1 MGETSTTRSVIS
13 FRRWARNPGRRFC
26 LIQMNG
32 QIWPQT
38 PGDVMSE
45 TVTHLSRRCPRCGR
59 QLPPDAPEGLC
70 ASCLLTAGAETL
82 TGSSDVTSTG
92 GASTDDPPQPGG
104 LRLVDGQLWG
114 SYRII
119 RLLGRGGMGEVYEA
133 EQLETGRRL
142 ALKVLRAALRGD
154 EDRARFLR
162 EGQLA
167 ASISHAHT
175 VYIFGSEQ
183 VGGAPAI
190 TMELLSGGTLKDRVS
205 AEGPMP
211 PSAAVSAVLDII
223 GGLDAAQAAGILHR
237 DIKPSNCF
245 IDADG
250 AVKVGDF
257 GLSISTL
264 TRDVR
269 HELATAGFEGT
280 PQFAA
285 PEQLRGEPLDVR
297 ADIYAVGA
305 TLYYLLTGRPPLDAA
320 DFRELVSKVASEKPA
335 SPRALRRDVPR
346 GLAAVVL
353 RCLAKAPAGR
363 PQSYAELADLLRP
376 YVSADEVPAPLGT
389 RLIAWIAD
397 SAIVS
402 VMVWLLVSSAWTVG
416 VTFESATTLLRLSAW
431 SWVAPVI
438 YYLVLEGGW
447 SASPGKRLMGLRVTS
462 QTDDRWWLRVGL
474 RTAVFH
480 GPSVIPTLFFMGAT
494 RGPMVPGVVYTANTA
509 PSGWYWNAPPE
520 ALLSLLLTILLF
532 SIARRGNG
540 WTGVHELLSRTR
552 VVQRNVRP
560 VASAAPKAPPADRA
574 PALSSLRRV
583 GPYAVHTMVGETGG
597 GSLFVGVDPILRRHV
612 WIHEVAPGTPPVD
625 AARRDVSRPGRLYWL
640 AGRRSP
646 TENWDA
652 FEAPGGEPLL
662 SAPSTS
668 HWREVHRSLLSL
680 TIELDASVREELPI
694 RPTLAHVWKRADGR
708 LVLLDVPWPGLVES
722 GAYQHLSPVAL
733 VAAVSTRAF
742 APTTEPA
749 APLSATTLLNRLAS
763 AAPPALGDVRA
774 ELLRLAWIPSRPSRV
789 RRALPM
795 VMAAMPVAVL
805 LLIVT
810 VMLPMLAR
818 SLGGE
823 RNVIGSTQTF
833 LRWMTWITDAGAD
846 AELKTEAQRTA
857 AEQYVAAHFGP
868 QLTSDEFWNTQTPP
882 MEPFVGMR
890 RRAAEIAVRYP
901 AVSPDELARAAAI
914 VAPQIQELAG
924 ERARLIANFPA
935 GSEALGGLVTSG
947 FASIPVVVSIVFGL
961 ISVLAVPGGLV
972 TRALRHAV
980 VRRDAREIGRIR
992 SAVRFLVAWSPVIAW
1007 MAYVGNPMFGEV
1019 RAMSPAAALAVAGF
1033 ALMSV
1038 AAGAVWTIAVPG
1050 RGPHD
1055 RIAGTWVVPR

>member
-1 MGETSTTRSVIS
+1 M
-13 FRRWARNPGRRFC
+13 RNPGRRFC
-26 LIQMNG
+26 LIQMSAFAAEHSALARDKIG
-32 QIWPQT
+32 RRASDE

-45 TVTHLSRRCPRCGR
+45 TVTHLSRRCPQCGR

-82 TGSSDVTSTG
+82 TGSSDATSTG
-92 GASTDDPPQPGG
+92 VASTGDPSRPGTP
-104 LRLVDGQLWG
+104 RLVDGQLWG
-114 SYRII
+114 PYRVI

-142 ALKVLRAALRGD
+142 ALKVLRDTLRGD

-175 VYIFGSEQ
+175 VYIFGSEE

-245 IDADG
+245 VDADG

-305 TLYYLLTGRPPLDAA
+305 TLYYLLTGRPPLDAP
-320 DFRELVSKVASEKPA
+320 DFRELVSKVASEKPP
-335 SPRALRRDVPR
+335 SPRVLRRDIPR

-376 YVSADEVPAPLGT
+376 YVSADDVPAPLGT

-397 SAIVS
+397 SVIVS
-402 VMVWLLVSSAWTVG
+402 IDDLAARVLG
-416 VTFESATTLLRLSAW
+416 VDGRRDARIRDHAAPTGGVV
-431 SWVAPVI
+431 VARSVI

-447 SASPGKRLMGLRVTS
+447 GASLGKRLMGLRVTS
-462 QTDDRWWLRVGL
+462 DDRSMPAGGCALACAPRCSMCP
-474 RTAVFH
+474 
-480 GPSVIPTLFFMGAT
+480 PSFTSCPWAPT
-494 RGPMVPGVVYTANTA
+494 RGSTPGVLYTA
-509 PSGWYWNAPPE
+509 
-520 ALLSLLLTILLF
+520 LSLLLTILLF
-532 SIARRGNG
+532 STARRGNG
-540 WTGVHELLSRTR
+540 WTGVHDLLSRTR
-552 VVQRNVRP
+552 VVQRNVLRP
-560 VASAAPKAPPADRA
+560 VASAAPKASPADPV

-597 GSLFVGVDPILRRHV
+597 GRLLIGVDPILRRHV
-612 WIHEVAPGTPPVD
+612 WIHEVPPGTPPVD
-625 AARRDVSRPGRLYWL
+625 ATRRDVSRPGRLYWL
-640 AGRRSP
+640 AGRRSA

-652 FEAPGGEPLL
+652 FEAPRGEPFLT
-662 SAPSTS
+662 APPTS
-668 HWREVHRSLLSL
+668 DWRQVHRALSSLA
-680 TIELDASVREELPI
+680 IELDASAREASINEDRDTRL
-694 RPTLAHVWKRADGR
+694 TLAHVWRRADGQ
-708 LVLLDVPWPGLVES
+708 LVLLDFSWP
-722 GAYQHLSPVAL
+722 APVAPDANQTL
-733 VAAVSTRAF
+733 NPVELLAAVSTRAF

-749 APLSATTLLNRLAS
+749 APLSGTTLLHRLATG
-763 AAPPALGDVRA
+763 APPALADVKA
-774 ELLRLAWIPSRPSRV
+774 ELLRLASIPSRPSRV

-795 VMAAMPVAVL
+795 VMAAMPLAAL
-805 LLIVT
+805 LLIVG

-818 SLGGE
+818 SLKG
-823 RNVIGSTQTF
+823 
-833 LRWMTWITDAGAD
+833 
-846 AELKTEAQRTA
+846 
-857 AEQYVAAHFGP
+857 EQYI
-868 QLTSDEFWNTQTPP
+868 PP
-882 MEPFVGMR
+882 EKRV
-890 RRAAEIAVRYP
+890 
-901 AVSPDELARAAAI
+901 
-914 VAPQIQELAG
+914 
-924 ERARLIANFPA
+924 
-935 GSEALGGLVTSG
+935 
-947 FASIPVVVSIVFGL
+947 
-961 ISVLAVPGGLV
+961 
-972 TRALRHAV
+972 H
-980 VRRDAREIGRIR
+980 
-992 SAVRFLVAWSPVIAW
+992 
-1007 MAYVGNPMFGEV
+1007 EV
-1019 RAMSPAAALAVAGF
+1019 DDV
-1033 ALMSV
+1033 
-1038 AAGAVWTIAVPG
+1038 
-1050 RGPHD
+1050 D
-1055 RIAGTWVVPR
+1055 R

>member
-1 MGETSTTRSVIS
+1 
-13 FRRWARNPGRRFC
+13 
-26 LIQMNG
+26 
-32 QIWPQT
+32 
-38 PGDVMSE
+38 MSE

-70 ASCLLTAGAETL
+70 ASCLLTAGVETL
-82 TGSSDVTSTG
+82 TGSIDATSTG
-92 GASTDDPPQPGG
+92 VASTGDPSRPGAP
-104 LRLVDGQLWG
+104 RLVDGQLWG
-114 SYRII
+114 AYRVI

-142 ALKVLRAALRGD
+142 ALKVLRDTLRGD

-175 VYIFGSEQ
+175 VYIFGSEE

-190 TMELLSGGTLKDRVS
+190 TMELLSGGTLKDRVT

-237 DIKPSNCF
+237 DVKPSNCF
-245 IDADG
+245 VDADG
-250 AVKVGDF
+250 DVKVGDF

-269 HELATAGFEGT
+269 HELGTTGFEGT

-305 TLYYLLTGRPPLDAA
+305 TLYYLLTGRPPLDAP
-320 DFRELVSKVASEKPA
+320 DYRELVSKVASEKPL
-335 SPRALRRDVPR
+335 SPRVLRHDIPR

-353 RCLAKAPAGR
+353 RCLAKASAGR

-376 YVSADEVPAPLGT
+376 YVSAHDVAAPLGT

-416 VTFESATTLLRLSAW
+416 VTLESAALLLRLSAW
-431 SWVAPVI
+431 SWLASVI

-447 SASPGKRLMGLRVTS
+447 GASLGKRLMGLRVTS
-462 QTDDRWWLRVGL
+462 QTPSESDARWWLRVGL

-480 GPSVIPTLFFMGAT
+480 VPTVIYFMGAA
-494 RGPMVPGVVYTANTA
+494 RGPTVSGVVYTA
-509 PSGWYWNAPPE
+509 
-520 ALLSLLLTILLF
+520 LSLLLTILLF
-532 SIARRGNG
+532 STARRGNG

-560 VASAAPKAPPADRA
+560 VASAAPKASPADLV

-597 GSLFVGVDPILRRHV
+597 GRLFIGIDPILRRHV
-612 WIHEVAPGTPPVD
+612 WIHEVPPGTPPVD
-625 AARRDVSRPGRLYWL
+625 ATRRDVARPGRLYWL
-640 AGRRSP
+640 AGRRSASGELGRVRGTAGRAIP
-646 TENWDA
+646 DRAADVRLASGASCALE
-652 FEAPGGEPLL
+652 PGDRARCLGP
-662 SAPSTS
+662 
-668 HWREVHRSLLSL
+668 RSLTEARDTRLS
-680 TIELDASVREELPI
+680 
-694 RPTLAHVWKRADGR
+694 LAHVWRRADGQ
-708 LVLLDVPWPGLVES
+708 LVLLDFSWPAPV
-722 GAYQHLSPVAL
+722 APNANQTLSPVEL
-733 VAAVSTRAF
+733 LEAVSTRAL
-742 APTTEPA
+742 APVAEPA
-749 APLSATTLLNRLAS
+749 APLSATTLLHRLTSQSPPALADVKAELVRLAS
-763 AAPPALGDVRA
+763 
-774 ELLRLAWIPSRPSRV
+774 IPSRPSRG
-789 RRALPM
+789 RRALPI
-795 VMAAMPVAVL
+795 VMAAMPACVL

-810 VMLPMLAR
+810 VMLPMVAR
-818 SLGGE
+818 SLQGE
-823 RNVIGSTQTF
+823 RSVIGSTQTF
-833 LRWMTWITDAGAD
+833 MRWMTWITDSSAD
-846 AELKTEAQRTA
+846 AELKTQEQRTA

-868 QLTSDEFWNTQTPP
+868 QLRSDGFWAQTPQF
-882 MEPFVGMR
+882 EPFLGMR
-890 RRAAEIAVRYP
+890 RTAAEITARYP
-901 AVSPDELARAAAI
+901 AVSPDELARASAI
-914 VAPQIQELAG
+914 LAPQIQELAD
-924 ERARLIANFPA
+924 ERAKVAANFPA
-935 GSEALGGLVTSG
+935 GGEALRGLVASG
-947 FASIPVVVSIVFGL
+947 FASIPVLVSIVCGL

-980 VRRDAREIGRIR
+980 VRRDGREIGRAR
-992 SAVRFLVAWSPVIAW
+992 SAIRFLVAWSPALAWIAC
-1007 MAYVGNPMFGEV
+1007 VGVPMFGEPRV
-1019 RAMSPAAALAVAGF
+1019 SPDVAFIVGSLAF
-1033 ALMSV
+1033 LLM
-1038 AAGAVWTIAVPG
+1038 AAGVAWTIAVPG

>member
-1 MGETSTTRSVIS
+1 
-13 FRRWARNPGRRFC
+13 
-26 LIQMNG
+26 
-32 QIWPQT
+32 
-38 PGDVMSE
+38 MSE

-70 ASCLLTAGAETL
+70 PSCLLTVGAETL
-82 TGSSDVTSTG
+82 TGSSDAASTG
-92 GASTDDPPQPGG
+92 VASTGDPSRPDAP
-104 LRLVDGQLWG
+104 RLVDGQVWG
-114 SYRII
+114 PYRIV

-142 ALKVLRAALRGD
+142 ALKVLRDRLRGD

-175 VYIFGSEQ
+175 VYIFGSEE

-190 TMELLSGGTLKDRVS
+190 TMELLPGGTLKDRVS

-245 IDADG
+245 VDADG
-250 AVKVGDF
+250 GVKVGDF

-269 HELATAGFEGT
+269 HELATAGFAGT

-285 PEQLRGEPLDVR
+285 PEQLQGEPLDVR

-305 TLYYLLTGRPPLDAA
+305 TLYYLLTGRPPLDAP
-320 DFRELVSKVASEKPA
+320 DLRELVSKVASEKPA
-335 SPRALRRDVPR
+335 SPRVLRRDIPR

-353 RCLAKAPAGR
+353 RCLAKAPPGR

-376 YVSADEVPAPLGT
+376 YASADEVPSPLGA
-389 RLIAWIAD
+389 RFVAWIAD
-397 SAIVS
+397 SVIVS
-402 VMVWLLVSSAWTVG
+402 IMTWLLVSSALTVG
-416 VTFESATTLLRLSAW
+416 ATLGSATTLLRLAAW
-431 SWVAPVI
+431 SWLASVV

-447 SASPGKRLMGLRVTS
+447 GASLGKRLMGLRVTS
-462 QTDDRWWLRVGL
+462 QTPSESNARWWLRIGL
-474 RTAVFH
+474 RTAVFLM
-480 GPSVIPTLFFMGAT
+480 PTVIPTLFFMGAT
-494 RGPMVPGVVYTANTA
+494 RGSTVPNVVYTANPA
-509 PSGWYWNAPPE
+509 PSGWTWNVPPD

-532 SIARRGNG
+532 STARRGNG

-552 VVQRNVRP
+552 VVQRNVLRS
-560 VASAAPKAPPADRA
+560 VTFAAPKKSPADLL

-583 GPYAVHTMVGETGG
+583 GPYAVHKMVGETGSG
-597 GSLFVGVDPILRRHV
+597 RLFVGVDPILRRHV
-612 WIHEVAPGTPPVD
+612 WIHEVAPGTAVVG
-625 AARRDVSRPGRLYWL
+625 AIRRDVSRPGRLYWL

-662 SAPSTS
+662 SASSTS
-668 HWREVHRSLLSL
+668 DWREANRSLSSL
-680 TIELDASVREELPI
+680 TNELYASVHEEIDI
-694 RPTLAHVWKRADGR
+694 RHTLAHVWKRPDGH
-708 LVLLDVPWPGLVES
+708 LVLLDFPWPGLAAS
-722 GAYQHLSPVAL
+722 DANQHLGPVEL
-733 VAAVSTRAF
+733 LAAVSRQLV
-742 APTTEPA
+742 APGMEPA
-749 APLSATTLLNRLAS
+749 APLSATRLLNRLAS
-763 AAPPALGDVRA
+763 GAPPALADVKA
-774 ELLRLAWIPSRPSRV
+774 ELLRLTSIPSRPSRI
-789 RRALPM
+789 RRALPI
-795 VMAAMPVAVL
+795 VMATIPVAVPIL
-805 LLIVT
+805 AVT
-810 VMLPMLAR
+810 VILPSYTR
-818 SLGGE
+818 SLQGGRLE
-823 RNVIGSTQTF
+823 
-833 LRWMTWITDAGAD
+833 LLMWMTWITDSGAD
-846 AELKTEAQRTA
+846 AELKTQEQRTA
-857 AEQYVAAHFGP
+857 AEQYVAAHFGSK
-868 QLTSDEFWNTQTPP
+868 LTSDEFWNTQAPQ
-882 MEPFVGMR
+882 MEFSVGMR
-890 RRAAEIAVRYP
+890 RRAAEIAARYP
-901 AVSPDELARAAAI
+901 AVSPDDLARASAI
-914 VAPQIQELAG
+914 VAPQIQEVADW
-924 ERARLIANFPA
+924 RANFPA
-935 GSEALGGLVTSG
+935 GGEALRGFVASG
-947 FASIPVVVSIVFGL
+947 FASIPVLFSIACGL

-980 VRRDAREIGRIR
+980 VRRDGGEIGRVR
-992 SAVRFLVAWSPVIAW
+992 SAVRLLIAWSPVIAW
-1007 MAYVGNPMFGEV
+1007 MAYVGNPMFGEL
-1019 RAMSPAAALAVAGF
+1019 RAMSPAAAYAVGGL

>member
-1 MGETSTTRSVIS
+1 
-13 FRRWARNPGRRFC
+13 
-26 LIQMNG
+26 
-32 QIWPQT
+32 
-38 PGDVMSE
+38 MSE
-45 TVTHLSRRCPRCGR
+45 TVTDLSRRCPRCGR

-82 TGSSDVTSTG
+82 TGSSDATSTG
-92 GASTDDPPQPGG
+92 VASTGDPSRPGAP
-104 LRLVDGQLWG
+104 RLVDGQLWG
-114 SYRII
+114 PYRVI

-142 ALKVLRAALRGD
+142 ALKVLRDTLRGD

-175 VYIFGSEQ
+175 VYIFGSEE

-245 IDADG
+245 VDADG

-320 DFRELVSKVASEKPA
+320 DFRELVSKVASEKPP
-335 SPRALRRDVPR
+335 SPRVLRRDIPR

-353 RCLAKAPAGR
+353 RCLAKIPAGR

-376 YVSADEVPAPLGT
+376 YGSADDAPSPLGA

-397 SAIVS
+397 SAFLSI
-402 VMVWLLVSSAWTVG
+402 MTWLLMSSTWMVG
-416 VTFESATTLLRLSAW
+416 VTHGSAGSAMLLRLSAW
-431 SWVAPVI
+431 SWLAPVI
-438 YYLVLEGGW
+438 YFFVLEGGW
-447 SASPGKRLMGLRVTS
+447 GASLGKRLMGLRVTS
-462 QTDDRWWLRVGL
+462 ETDDRWWLRVGL
-474 RTAVFH
+474 RSAVFQV
-480 GPSVIPTLFFMGAT
+480 PSVIVFMGAT
-494 RGPMVPGVVYTANTA
+494 RGSTVPGVVYTA
-509 PSGWYWNAPPE
+509 
-520 ALLSLLLTILLF
+520 LSLLLTILLF
-532 SIARRGNG
+532 STARRRNG

-560 VASAAPKAPPADRA
+560 VASAAPKASPADLV

-597 GSLFVGVDPILRRHV
+597 GRLLIGIDPILRRHV
-612 WIHEVAPGTPPVD
+612 WIHEVPPGTPPVE
-625 AARRDVSRPGRLYWL
+625 AARRDMSRPGRLYWL
-640 AGRRSP
+640 AGRRSA

-652 FEAPGGEPLL
+652 FEAPRGEPFLT
-662 SAPSTS
+662 APPTS
-668 HWREVHRSLLSL
+668 DWRQVHRALSSLA
-680 TIELDASVREELPI
+680 TELDASAQEDRDTLL
-694 RPTLAHVWKRADGR
+694 TLARVWRRADGQ
-708 LVLLDVPWPGLVES
+708 LVLLDFSWP
-722 GAYQHLSPVAL
+722 APVAPDTNQTL
-733 VAAVSTRAF
+733 NPVELLAAVSTRAF
-742 APTTEPA
+742 ARTTEPA
-749 APLSATTLLNRLAS
+749 APLSGTTLLHRLATG
-763 AAPPALGDVRA
+763 APPALADVKA
-774 ELLRLAWIPSRPSRV
+774 ELLRLASIPSRPSRV

-795 VMAAMPVAVL
+795 VIAAMPVAVL
-805 LLIVT
+805 CLIVS
-810 VMLPMLAR
+810 VMLPILAR
-818 SLGGE
+818 SLQGDANNIFRQRSE
-823 RNVIGSTQTF
+823 IVM
-833 LRWMTWITDAGAD
+833 WMTWITDSGPD
-846 AELKTEAQRTA
+846 AEFKTQEQRTA
-857 AEQYVAAHFGP
+857 AEQYVAAHYGP
-868 QLTSDEFWNTQTPP
+868 QLTSEFWNTQAPQ
-882 MEPFVGMR
+882 MEPFLGMR
-890 RRAAEIAVRYP
+890 RTAVEIAARYP
-901 AVSPDELARAAAI
+901 SVSPDELARASAI
-914 VAPQIQELAG
+914 VAPQIQNLA
-924 ERARLIANFPA
+924 AQSANLSANIPA
-935 GSEALGGLVTSG
+935 GGEALRGLVASG
-947 FASIPVVVSIVFGL
+947 FASIPALFSIVCGL

-980 VRRDAREIGRIR
+980 VSRDGREIGRAR
-992 SAVRFLVAWSPVIAW
+992 SAIRFLVAWSPALAWIAC
-1007 MAYVGNPMFGEV
+1007 VGVPMFGEPRV
-1019 RAMSPAAALAVAGF
+1019 SPDVAFVLGSLAFLLMATGVA
-1033 ALMSV
+1033 
-1038 AAGAVWTIAVPG
+1038 WTIANPG

-1055 RIAGTWVVPR
+1055 RIAGTWVVAR

>member
-1 MGETSTTRSVIS
+1 
-13 FRRWARNPGRRFC
+13 
-26 LIQMNG
+26 
-32 QIWPQT
+32 
-38 PGDVMSE
+38 MSE
-45 TVTHLSRRCPRCGR
+45 TVTDVSRRCPRCGR

-70 ASCLLTAGAETL
+70 ASCLLTAGVETL
-82 TGSSDVTSTG
+82 TASSDATSAG
-92 GASTDDPPQPGG
+92 GASTGYPPRPGAP
-104 LRLVDGQLWG
+104 RLVDGQLWG
-114 SYRII
+114 SYRVI

-142 ALKVLRAALRGD
+142 ALKVLRDTLQGD

-162 EGQLA
+162 EGQLS

-175 VYIFGSEQ
+175 VYIFGSEE
-183 VGGAPAI
+183 VGDAPAI

-245 IDADG
+245 VDADG

-305 TLYYLLTGRPPLDAA
+305 TLYYLLTGRPPLEGPDL
-320 DFRELVSKVASEKPA
+320 RELVSKVASKKPQ
-335 SPRALRRDVPR
+335 SPRLLRRDIPR

-376 YVSADEVPAPLGT
+376 YVSADEVPSPLGP

-397 SAIVS
+397 SVIVS
-402 VMVWLLVSSAWTVG
+402 IMIWLLVSSAWMVG
-416 VTFESATTLLRLSAW
+416 VMLGSVATLLRLAAW
-431 SWVAPVI
+431 SWLAPVI
-438 YYLVLEGGW
+438 YFFVLEGCWG
-447 SASPGKRLMGLRVTS
+447 ASLGKRLMGLRVTS

-480 GPSVIPTLFFMGAT
+480 VPTLFFMGAT
-494 RGPMVPGVVYTANTA
+494 RGSTVPGVVYTANTA
-509 PSGWYWNAPPE
+509 PNGWNWNVPPD

-532 SIARRGNG
+532 STARRGNG

-552 VVQRNVRP
+552 VVQRNVLRS
-560 VASAAPKAPPADRA
+560 VTSAAPKASPADLV

-583 GPYAVHTMVGETGG
+583 GPYAVHAMVGETGG
-597 GSLFVGVDPILRRHV
+597 GRLLVGIDPILRRHV
-612 WIHEVAPGTPPVD
+612 WIHDVPPGTPPVNTT
-625 AARRDVSRPGRLYWL
+625 RRDVSRPGRLYWL
-640 AGRRSP
+640 AGHRSA

-652 FEAPGGEPLL
+652 FEAPRGEPFLTAPPTSDWRQVHCAL
-662 SAPSTS
+662 S
-668 HWREVHRSLLSL
+668 SLV
-680 TIELDASVREELPI
+680 IELDASAHEDRDTRLS
-694 RPTLAHVWKRADGR
+694 LAHVWRRADGQ
-708 LVLLDVPWPGLVES
+708 LVLLDFSWPASIAPDANQTLTPVE
-722 GAYQHLSPVAL
+722 LL
-733 VAAVSTRAF
+733 AAVSTRAF
-742 APTTEPA
+742 APIAEPA
-749 APLSATTLLNRLAS
+749 APLSATTLLDRLAS
-763 AAPPALGDVRA
+763 GAPPALADVKA
-774 ELLRLAWIPSRPSRV
+774 ELLRLASIPSRPSRI
-789 RRALPM
+789 RRALPI
-795 VMAAMPVAVL
+795 VMAAMPVAVPIL
-805 LLIVT
+805 AVT
-810 VMLPMLAR
+810 VLLPNYAHR
-818 SLGGE
+818 SEILM
-823 RNVIGSTQTF
+823 
-833 LRWMTWITDAGAD
+833 WMTWITESGAD
-846 AELKTEAQRTA
+846 AEFTTQEQRTA
-857 AEQYVAAHFGP
+857 AEQYVAAHFGS
-868 QLTSDEFWNTQTPP
+868 QLTSDEFWNTQAPQ
-882 MEPFVGMR
+882 MEFFVGMR
-890 RRAAEIAVRYP
+890 RRAAEIAARYP
-901 AVSPDELARAAAI
+901 AVSPDDLARASAI
-914 VAPQIQELAG
+914 VAPQIQEAADW
-924 ERARLIANFPA
+924 RANFP
-935 GSEALGGLVTSG
+935 GGGQALRGFVVSG
-947 FASIPVVVSIVFGL
+947 FASIPALFSIACGL

-980 VRRDAREIGRIR
+980 VRRDGRDIGRVR
-992 SAVRFLVAWSPVIAW
+992 SAVRLLIAWSPVIAW
-1007 MAYVGNPMFGEV
+1007 IAYVGNPMFGEL
-1019 RAMSPAAALAVAGF
+1019 RAMSPAAAYAVGGL

>member
-1 MGETSTTRSVIS
+1 
-13 FRRWARNPGRRFC
+13 
-26 LIQMNG
+26 
-32 QIWPQT
+32 
-38 PGDVMSE
+38 
-45 TVTHLSRRCPRCGR
+45 
-59 QLPPDAPEGLC
+59 
-70 ASCLLTAGAETL
+70 
-82 TGSSDVTSTG
+82 
-92 GASTDDPPQPGG
+92 
-104 LRLVDGQLWG
+104 
-114 SYRII
+114 
-119 RLLGRGGMGEVYEA
+119 MGEVYEA

-142 ALKVLRAALRGD
+142 ALKVLRATLRGD

-175 VYIFGSEQ
+175 VYIFGSEE
-183 VGGAPAI
+183 VDGAPAI
-190 TMELLSGGTLKDRVS
+190 TMELLSGGTLKDRIS

-269 HELATAGFEGT
+269 HELATSGFEGT

-297 ADIYAVGA
+297 ADIYAVSA

-320 DFRELVSKVASEKPA
+320 DFRELVSKVASEKPP
-335 SPRALRRDVPR
+335 SPRVLRRDIPR

-376 YVSADEVPAPLGT
+376 YVSAEEVPAPLGA

-397 SAIVS
+397 WAIVS
-402 VMVWLLVSSAWTVG
+402 VMVWLLVSSAWTIG
-416 VTFESATTLLRLSAW
+416 ATLESATTLLRLSAW
-431 SWVAPVI
+431 SWLAPVI

-447 SASPGKRLMGLRVTS
+447 GASLGKRLMGLRVTA
-462 QTDDRWWLRVGL
+462 QTPSESNARWWLRVAL

-480 GPSVIPTLFFMGAT
+480 VPTVIYHMGAT
-494 RGPMVPGVVYTANTA
+494 RGPTVSGVVYTA
-509 PSGWYWNAPPE
+509 
-520 ALLSLLLTILLF
+520 LSLLLTILLF
-532 SIARRGNG
+532 STARRGNG
-540 WTGVHELLSRTR
+540 WTGVHDLLSRTR

-560 VASAAPKAPPADRA
+560 VASAAPKASPADLV

-597 GSLFVGVDPILRRHV
+597 GRLFAGVDPILRRHV
-612 WIHEVAPGTPPVD
+612 WIHEVALGTPPVD
-625 AARRDVSRPGRLYWL
+625 ATRRDVSRPGRLYWL

-646 TENWDA
+646 AENWDA
-652 FEAPGGEPLL
+652 FEAPDGEPLL

-668 HWREVHRSLLSL
+668 HWREVHRSLSSL
-680 TIELDASVREELPI
+680 TIELDASVREEMDI
-694 RPTLAHVWKRADGR
+694 RPTLAHVWKRADGH
-708 LVLLDVPWPGLVES
+708 LVLLDFPWPGLVES

-763 AAPPALGDVRA
+763 GAPPALGDVKA
-774 ELLRLAWIPSRPSRV
+774 ELLRLASIPSRPARV

-795 VMAAMPVAVL
+795 VMAAMPVAAL

-810 VMLPMLAR
+810 VMLPMAAK
-818 SLGGE
+818 SLGGDASNIFRQRSE
-823 RNVIGSTQTF
+823 FT
-833 LRWMTWITDAGAD
+833 RWMMWITDSSAD
-846 AELKTEAQRTA
+846 AEFKTSEQRSA
-857 AEQYVAAHFGP
+857 AEQYVAAHFGSL
-868 QLTSDEFWNTQTPP
+868 LTSEEFWNTQTPP

-890 RRAAEIAVRYP
+890 RRAAEIAARYP
-901 AVSPDELARAAAI
+901 AVSPDELARASAI
-914 VAPQIQELAG
+914 VAPQIQELAD
-924 ERARLIANFPA
+924 ERAGLAANFPA
-935 GSEALGGLVTSG
+935 GGDAVRGLIASG
-947 FASIPVVVSIVFGL
+947 FASIPVLVSIVFGL

-980 VRRDAREIGRIR
+980 VRRDAREIGRTR
-992 SAVRFLVAWSPVIAW
+992 SAIRFLVAWSPALAWIAC
-1007 MAYVGNPMFGEV
+1007 VGVPMFGV
-1019 RAMSPAAALAVAGF
+1019 AVVVGSLAF
-1033 ALMSV
+1033 LMI
-1038 AAGAVWTIAVPG
+1038 AAGAAWTIANPG